1 MAVAGGEAIIQPPLM
16 DLRRQL
22 QQSWSDRDRLPV
34 VVVPG
39 ELEFYLDQRES
50 HKQVLSLFNLN
61 DFALRF
67 QLQSNAPRRYAVM
80 EPQGLIR
87 PHCFIDLVVRHCD
100 VSEANVGRQ
109 DQLRV
114 VVREEG
120 GPLRGHR
127 DVPVTLTATR
137 KVTAT
142 PTTDDAE
149 EASAASQ
156 DADGRR
162 RGSATGGGSGYP
174 VVLVVALA
182 CLVAL
187 LLPLD
192 EASSKEPALLRL
204 SHQQKLVAAYV
215 LGLVTMLLI
224 RQ

>member
-1 MAVAGGEAIIQPPLM
+1 M

-34 VVVPG
+34 VVCPSQ
-39 ELEFYLDQRES
+39 LEFCLDQRES

-67 QLQSNAPRRYAVM
+67 QLQSNAPRRYAVL
-80 EPQGLIR
+80 EPEGLIR
-87 PHCFIDLVVRHCD
+87 PRCFIDLVVRHCQ

-120 GPLRGHR
+120 GSLRGHR
-127 DVPVTLTATR
+127 DVPVILIATR
-137 KVTAT
+137 RRTAT

-149 EASAASQ
+149 EAPAASQ
-156 DADGRR
+156 DGDGRR
-162 RGSATGGGSGYP
+162 RGLAAGGGGGSNGSYP

-182 CLVAL
+182 CLLAL